1 MSEEKYNENIKQFAH
16 SNTEQYNILKV
27 CEESTETQEKLLKY
41 LTKSKEYKPKIE
53 DIVEEIG
60 DLELRLEFLKELWK
74 IEKAVQE
81 RKVYKL
87 KKLVKYR
94 EEGKYTGGN

>member
-1 MSEEKYNENIKQFAH
+1 MSEEKYNEYIKQFAH

-41 LTKSKEYKPKIE
+41 ITKSKEYKPKLE

-60 DLELRLEFLKELWK
+60 DLELRLEFLKELWN
-74 IEKAVQE
+74 IQKAVQE

-94 EEGKYTGGN
+94 EEGKYIGGN